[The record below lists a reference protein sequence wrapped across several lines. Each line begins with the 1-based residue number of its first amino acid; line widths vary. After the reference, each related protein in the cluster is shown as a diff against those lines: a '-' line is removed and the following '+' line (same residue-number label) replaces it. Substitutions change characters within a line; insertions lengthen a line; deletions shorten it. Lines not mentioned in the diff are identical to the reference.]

1 MKLATREDIDAPI
14 EAVFRQLSDFDG
26 FERAILR
33 RGADV
38 QRVDD
43 LAAPGPGMAW
53 KTSFSFRGRQREAR
67 IVLDDHLPPD
77 RLRASVRSP
86 GLEVDI
92 LIDLVA
98 MSRTRT
104 RMNFALDA
112 RPKSV
117 PARLMIQSLK
127 LARHSMS
134 RRFRNRVSD
143 FAADL
148 EVRANDSSGPKEP

>member
-38 QRVDD
+38 QRVDSR
-43 LAAPGPGMAW
+43 AEPGPGMAW
-53 KTSFSFRGRQREAR
+53 KTSFGFRGRQREAR
-67 IVLDDHLPPD
+67 IELDEHLPPD
-77 RLRASVRSP
+77 RLRASVRAT
-86 GLEVDI
+86 GLEIDI

-127 LARHSMS
+127 LARHSM
-134 RRFRNRVSD
+134 RKRFRNRIAD

-148 EVRANDSSGPKEP
+148 EARAHVSSGQDEK